1 MSTETLT
8 LILAA
13 STPVVFAIRWAY
25 LKVKASGKQEARDS
39 IESRF
44 INDMATNHLPHIYH
58 VQTLICKKMEV
69 EVTEPPPI
77 KFVDVNGNG
86 KR

>member
-13 STPVVFAIRWAY
+13 STPAVFAVRWAY
-25 LKVKASGKQEARDS
+25 LKVKASGKEEARDS

-44 INDMATNHLPHIYH
+44 ISDMATNHLPHIYH
-58 VQTLICKKMEV
+58 VELLICKKLGV
-69 EVTEPPPI
+69 EITDPPPI
-77 KFVDVNGNG
+77 RFVNLNGNG
-86 KR
+86 KK